1 MGTPIETEGY
11 SHDGIEYDEK
21 LVNSIGAE
29 RAKEIKGRVDA
40 ELLRRRYYG
49 SEFSIDSTSSQYT
62 DQVNPSWQYNDNNA
76 PKSGDRI
83 QELQGRKIISSLLMI
98 CDVGDMMETNEGN
111 VIPDD
116 FQYEPISKFLTK
128 LESEEVDGLDTS
140 CRSACTGLC
149 VGTCGNSCDGCIDQ
163 CTNMCK
169 SSCGSCSTGCEGCSG
184 SCSGHCSQ
192 RCTGECGGQCDSTCY
207 TACKDGCFEKC
218 YAACGGSCDTGCS
231 GNCKGGPNSSTAH
244 SNSSCVDCYTLCTS
258 GCNTECTGTCGG
270 NCKDSSTTSG
280 NNESGTTPKSNS
292 GVFIDNTY
300 TMRNDITSNSSTTN
314 RINKTS
320 TTK

>member
-1 MGTPIETEGY
+1 MGTPIDTNGY
-11 SHDGIEYDEK
+11 THDGIDYDEK

-29 RAKEIKGRVDA
+29 RANEIKSRIDA

-49 SEFSIDSTSSQYT
+49 SEYSVDSTASQYT
-62 DQVNPSWQYNDNNA
+62 DSVKSAWTYNESNS

-98 CDVGDMMETNEGN
+98 CDIGDMMETNVGN

-149 VGTCGNSCDGCIDQ
+149 VGTCGSSCDGCTDQ

-169 SSCGSCSTGCEGCSG
+169 SSCGTCSTGCEGCSG
-184 SCSGHCSQ
+184 SCSGYCEH
-192 RCTGECGGQCDSTCY
+192 RCTGECGGQCDTTCY
-207 TACKDGCFEKC
+207 TACTDGCYEKC
-218 YAACGGSCDTGCS
+218 YAACGGTCDSGCS
-231 GNCKGGPNSSTAH
+231 GNCKAGPNKSTDSA
-244 SNSSCVDCYTLCTS
+244 SGLCVDCYAVCTS
-258 GCNTECTGTCGG
+258 GCKNQCSGTCGG
-270 NCKDSSTTSG
+270 NCKDSSTVSG
-280 NNESGTTPKSNS
+280 EDTTDTTKKTNN
-292 GVFIDNTY
+292 GVFINSTY
-300 TMRNDITSNSSTTN
+300 TVRNDITSNSNTTGN
-314 RINKTS
+314 INKS
-320 TTK
+320 RG